1 MAWYRSATIWFCRR
15 WFMIDS
21 RLGLQMKATDNSSMQ
36 RGLFSCRRVFMLP
49 LLKKSCY
56 CSALTFLPSSC
67 HFLFFTSCGC
77 LISLHCNYRAQ
88 ERGGQGATL
97 ATHYF
102 TRVYFQPFLHCYFQG
117 FWLNYPVK
125 LQIKVWVSQYG
136 QRPYMTVYWTRLKCD
151 PIWPWVLE
159 RNRRN

>member
-1 MAWYRSATIWFCRR
+1 MTTSSALMAWYRSATIWFCRR

-49 LLKKSCY
+49 LLKKVMLLFGAY
-56 CSALTFLPSSC
+56 
-67 HFLFFTSCGC
+67 FFTFFMSFSVFYLLWLPNIITLQLQGT
-77 LISLHCNYRAQ
+77 
-88 ERGGQGATL
+88 GQGGKGLTLL

-102 TRVYFQPFLHCYFQG
+102 RRVYFQPFLHCYFQG

-125 LQIKVWVSQYG
+125 IQIKV
-136 QRPYMTVYWTRLKCD
+136 
-151 PIWPWVLE
+151 
-159 RNRRN
+159 